1 MNKLRVLFPLSLFV
15 VLLGVGGALAALPL
29 TPNETYIANSP
40 PVVKAATLND
50 LQSGIVKLFTGSHST
65 RALRAEGAGNVAV
78 ASPMPNGVVEVSR
91 LGGAQTFPTPTGKLG
106 QINVGNVPYTARV
119 DASGGLVW
127 GQALKSA
134 GITKTGTG
142 QYDVTFLLSPT
153 SVVTTTVKAQPFGG
167 QRRADIVNIMI
178 PAAGELK
185 ISVEIWNTIAAPE
198 TRLDSEFM
206 LWVTAE

>member
-1 MNKLRVLFPLSLFV
+1 MTKIRS
-15 VLLGVGGALAALPL
+15 VLLLGCASLGLGASLALAALPL

-40 PVVKAATLND
+40 PVVKAQTLND

-78 ASPMPNGVVEVSR
+78 ASPMPNGVLEVSR
-91 LGGAQTFPTPTGKLG
+91 LGGSQTFPTPSGKLG

-119 DASGGLVW
+119 DAAGGLVW
-127 GQALKSA
+127 GQALKTS
-134 GITKTGTG
+134 GIAKTGTG

-167 QRRADIVNIMI
+167 QRRADIVNIMA
-178 PAAGELK
+178 PAPGELK